1 MSAIDKLDEARRD
14 KVKKMSDVRLVAKLG
29 QLGFSPEQLET
40 MDRPALMN
48 AMSQLILTG
57 KDVAP
62 PAAAATPVQPPL
74 YDVELERSKLA
85 WEKERFAAEHA
96 FREAQER
103 RIADEKAAEQAFREA
118 QERRIADEKAADLQ
132 RIAEEKAIESE
143 RFAIEQDRLARD
155 RALREE
161 EIRLRSRE
169 LARRVEESERPA
181 VRVKLFGDA
190 MRNSAITM

>member
-62 PAAAATPVQPPL
+62 PAAAVTPVQPPL

-103 RIADEKAAEQAFREA
+103 RIADEKAAE
-118 QERRIADEKAADLQ
+118 LQ

-169 LARRVEESERPA
+169 LERRVEESERPA
-181 VRVKLFGDA
+181 VRAKLFGDA
-190 MRNSAITM
+190 M